1 MARYP
6 NCTSSIFA
14 RKEIPQF
21 MKKINGI
28 ISKTSQE
35 SRVLLTSGSVEVK
48 ISSFRETRFVIIKG
62 QASLVD
68 KVSFPL

>member
-1 MARYP
+1 
-6 NCTSSIFA
+6 
-14 RKEIPQF
+14 
-21 MKKINGI
+21 
-28 ISKTSQE
+28 
-35 SRVLLTSGSVEVK
+35 LTSGSVEVK